1 MALNVFACQVLHLKV
16 LYMVYRIAYLPLLLS
31 LIRRAEIFKLKNPFS
46 IQTQVNIVFIIL
58 IRYWNSIIVIRCNY
72 KESIVRLR
80 MLLLKLIQIYLFGSH
95 VWNVLLIELL
105 DLLELNWSIELFHL
119 LHLRCFQL
127 LTLIQIKALF

>member
-1 MALNVFACQVLHLKV
+1 MALNVFACQILHLKV
-16 LYMVYRIAYLPLLLS
+16 LYMVYWIAYLPLLLS

-119 LHLRCFQL
+119 LHLHCFQL
-127 LTLIQIKALF
+127 LSLIQIKALF